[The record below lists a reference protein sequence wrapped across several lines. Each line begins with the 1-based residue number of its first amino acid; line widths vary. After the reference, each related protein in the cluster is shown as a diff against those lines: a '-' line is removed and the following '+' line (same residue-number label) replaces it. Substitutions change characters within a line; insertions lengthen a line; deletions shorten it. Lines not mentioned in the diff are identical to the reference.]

1 MDQDLSLYENI
12 EKCVWK
18 KRCFVYFETTPFT
31 KPVRISSSDKTRNG
45 EWKIRLRRNNI
56 RHEHVRGG
64 RNRWLF
70 FRCCVYTRF
79 LSITVYARTWKMN
92 AFAAYYDDLLFRLD
106 DKSLFK
112 VSFAPSLGMFAI
124 NKEIICAKFELHRIT
139 GRTCLRVLKRSNGL
153 SFPTLSIVTKSNAWF
168 SGKKEVEQKDWN
180 KQVKLLL
187 WSWKLQRVL
196 IVLSSMKVKNNV

>member
-1 MDQDLSLYENI
+1 MDRDLSLYENI

-18 KRCFVYFETTPFT
+18 KRCFVRFETTPFT

-70 FRCCVYTRF
+70 FRCCVFSQYYG
-79 LSITVYARTWKMN
+79 IRTNVKNQRIRRVLRWL
-92 AFAAYYDDLLFRLD
+92 LLFRLD
-106 DKSLFK
+106 DKSLLK

-139 GRTCLRVLKRSNGL
+139 ERTCLRALKRSNGL
-153 SFPTLSIVTKSNAWF
+153 SFPTLSTVTKSDAWF
-168 SGKKEVEQKDWN
+168 SGKKEVE
-180 KQVKLLL
+180 
-187 WSWKLQRVL
+187 
-196 IVLSSMKVKNNV
+196 

>member
-1 MDQDLSLYENI
+1 MDRDLSLYENI

-18 KRCFVYFETTPFT
+18 KRCFVRFETTPFT

-79 LSITVYARTWKMN
+79 LSITVYARTWKIN
-92 AFAAYYDDLLFRLD
+92 ALRCTRITMYRVLRWLLLFRLD

-139 GRTCLRVLKRSNGL
+139 ERTCLRALKRSNGL
-153 SFPTLSIVTKSNAWF
+153 SFPTLSTVTKSDAWF
-168 SGKKEVEQKDWN
+168 SGKKEVE
-180 KQVKLLL
+180 
-187 WSWKLQRVL
+187 
-196 IVLSSMKVKNNV
+196 